1 MNKLKA
7 YWKLIKLL
15 PKRMRTPRQLAR
27 LFYIIKKIKDG
38 LTKAKKEDAK

>member
-1 MNKLKA
+1 MNKFRA
-7 YWKLIKLL
+7 YIELIRLL

-27 LFYIIKKIKDG
+27 LFYILKKIKEG